1 MLKYGKLEYDYLN
14 QAWVNDGKYLP
25 CNHPWPSCN
34 LCYGTQHEGEPVDP
48 EALQQGKVR

>member
-1 MLKYGKLEYDYLN
+1 MLTYGKLEYDYLN

-25 CNHPWPSCN
+25 CNHLWRTCD

-48 EALQQGKVR
+48 IAVAQQQVH